1 MMDGHELAEVAG
13 AIGIFALVTTVIT
26 VIIVQVGATVR
37 ARAALAR
44 EEEYRRIAE
53 AGLETQRR
61 IERRLAETAR
71 SLGEMEK
78 RMDSL
83 EKVLLTVE

>member
-1 MMDGHELAEVAG
+1 MDGHDLAEVAG
-13 AIGIFALVTTVIT
+13 AIGIFAFITTVVT
-26 VIIVQVGATVR
+26 VIIMQVGATVR

-44 EEEYRRIAE
+44 EDEYRRMAQD
-53 AGLETQRR
+53 GLETQQA
-61 IERRLAETAR
+61 IERQLAETAR

-83 EKVLLTVE
+83 ERVLLTVE

>member
-1 MMDGHELAEVAG
+1 MDGHDLAEVAG
-13 AIGIFALVTTVIT
+13 AIGIFAFITTVIT
-26 VIIVQVGATVR
+26 VIIVQVGATIR

-44 EEEYRRIAE
+44 EAE
-53 AGLETQRR
+53 FRKMAETGIETQQQ
-61 IERRLAETAR
+61 IEKQLAETAR

-78 RMDSL
+78 RMSSL